1 MYFKCGELEAAKSI
15 FSVKSEK
22 NTVSWT
28 AIISGYIQNGLDE
41 EALRY
46 FSDMRMAGV
55 SPDRATFSSVL
66 SASSSLA
73 LLGLGKQLHSSS
85 FRLGISSN
93 VFVGSALLDMYAK
106 CGCLED
112 IRRAFEEIPAP
123 NIVSW
128 NALVTAYGQNGRA
141 KDAMKVFDEMIS
153 RGMQPDSVTFLG
165 ILSACS
171 HAGLVEEGMEYFDA
185 MEEPRKE
192 HYACVV
198 DLLGRVGRLDEVERL
213 LMKMSFDPDEIIWN
227 SVLNSCRK
235 HGKDD
240 DLARRAA
247 QKLFAMDLGDA
258 APYVIMSNI
267 HSRAGRWE
275 EAAGMKKMMRDRGM
289 RKETGCSWV
298 EVKEKIYVF
307 SSDDETNP
315 RIGEIRMKLEELG
328 AEMEKAGY
336 HPDTSYA
343 LRNVD
348 DNGMKA
354 EALKRHSERLAI
366 GFALISTPAGS
377 RIRVMKNLRA
387 CGDCH
392 EAIKLISKIVGREI
406 TVRDT
411 SRFHHFK
418 DGICSCGDFW

>member
-1 MYFKCGELEAAKSI
+1 ML
-15 FSVKSEK
+15 
-22 NTVSWT
+22 
-28 AIISGYIQNGLDE
+28 SGYANSGRLE
-41 EALRY
+41 EARELFHRTVDRNVVAWTIMIGAY
-46 FSDMRMAGV
+46 SQSGCSREAFGLFHEMSSLGITPDRVAV
-55 SPDRATFSSVL
+55 VALLSSCQSPDMKESTAQVHAHVVKFGFDDSVQV
-66 SASSSLA
+66 SNT
-73 LLGLGKQLHSSS
+73 LLDSYCKSGL
-85 FRLGISSN
+85 I
-93 VFVGSALLDMYAK
+93 GSAMK
-106 CGCLED
+106 M
-112 IRRAFEEIPAP
+112 FEEIPE
-123 NIVSW
+123 
-128 NALVTAYGQNGRA
+128 R
-141 KDAMKVFDEMIS
+141 
-153 RGMQPDSVTFLG
+153 DS
-165 ILSACS
+165 
-171 HAGLVEEGMEYFDA
+171 
-185 MEEPRKE
+185 
-192 HYACVV
+192 
-198 DLLGRVGRLDEVERL
+198 
-213 LMKMSFDPDEIIWN
+213 EIIWN

-275 EAAGMKKMMRDRGM
+275 EAAGVKKMMRDRGV

-343 LRNVD
+343 LRN
-348 DNGMKA
+348 
-354 EALKRHSERLAI
+354 RHSERLAI

-392 EAIKLISKIVGREI
+392 EAIKLMSKIVGREI
-406 TVRDT
+406 TVRDS